1 MTRGAAASP
10 QATDRR
16 VRSLAQALERRWY
29 APRATLTSTL
39 LRPLA
44 ALFGAIAALRR
55 AAYRRGLVRTTRVRV
70 PVVVVGN
77 LGVGGSGKTPLVI
90 ALAEAL
96 RARGR
101 RPGIVSR
108 GYGRRT
114 DDVRAVRA
122 GDDVRDV
129 GDEPLL
135 LAATGVPTW
144 VGVRRAAAAQALLDA
159 HPDVDVVLTD
169 DGLQH
174 YALAREVEIAVVDAS
189 RGFGNGLLLPAGPL
203 REPASRL
210 AAVDAIVWLRAAD
223 ATRGGSVEAALS
235 IPSPVRR
242 FSMTHEPG
250 EWSNLRDPALRL
262 AADALHDP
270 ASVAIAGIAHP
281 ERFFEALRKDGFR
294 GRTVA
299 FPDHYAYEP
308 GDVTFA
314 GARAILMTAKDA
326 VKCAAFADARMWQM
340 PIRARVDPAL
350 VDLILEKIDGSEA
363 PRNARLPGHE
373 GAADLRP

>member
-1 MTRGAAASP
+1 MTRSAAASP

-16 VRSLAQALERRWY
+16 VRSLAEALERRWY
-29 APRATLTSTL
+29 APHATLLTTL

-44 ALFGAIAALRR
+44 ALFGAMAALRR
-55 AAYRRGLVRTTRVRV
+55 AAYRRGLLRATRVRV

-96 RARGR
+96 RAHGR
-101 RPGIVSR
+101 RPGLVSR

-114 DDVRAVRA
+114 NDVRAVRA
-122 GDDVRDV
+122 GDDARDV

-174 YALAREVEIAVVDAS
+174 YALAREVEIAVLDAS
-189 RGFGNGLLLPAGPL
+189 RGLGNGLLLPAGPL

-210 AAVDAIVWLRAAD
+210 AAVDAIVWLRAGDASRGRAAD
-223 ATRGGSVEAALS
+223 AASS
-235 IPSPVRR
+235 MPSHVRQ
-242 FSMTHEPG
+242 FSMVHEAD
-250 EWSNLRDPALRL
+250 EWSNLRDPSLRL
-262 AADALHDP
+262 AADALRDP
-270 ASVAIAGIAHP
+270 DSVAIAGIAHP
-281 ERFFEALRKDGFR
+281 ERFFEALRENGFR
-294 GRTVA
+294 GRTLA
-299 FPDHYAYEP
+299 FPDHYAYEH
-308 GDVTFA
+308 GDVVFA

-326 VKCAAFADARMWQM
+326 VKCAAFADARMWKL

-350 VDLILEKIDGSEA
+350 VDLIVEKIDGSET